1 MDASGRRLSMPL
13 TTGNRFAVLQDL
25 GDDEAVLKDP
35 GVGQVDY
42 TSAAHKEKRKES
54 KKESQA
60 AWWKK
65 LKADKSDRAE
75 KLREDKKA
83 RDRETSRKARERNR
97 LELEELRKATLLSG
111 NPTVIHIHHHL
122 HTLQTT
128 VPAQPQ
134 PPPQLQPQPQP
145 QESHPPNYV
154 SQGSQ
159 LQPQPQPQESH
170 PPNYVSQGSQVKQVD
185 IFFVIAACG
194 WPTGEARVNKTTLGH
209 LRRGETTAFNLLD
222 MAGWAEANFPVDGT
236 PRTFNALRVLY
247 ETHPFSGPFR
257 SQCTRGPLRIYE
269 FSYPEYDSGYP
280 CPAHVRKCL
289 DDCRAALARNPSLQ
303 LVVIG
308 YRCYPCTCAPS
319 HSPLTCVSCTQIGCP
334 AIKISILA
342 ERVRQGWAIDRM
354 GGCVQKRREEGQAA
368 GYYVAPDKFRPRRH
382 RGVYPCRP
390 RWRRA

>member
-1 MDASGRRLSMPL
+1 METS
-13 TTGNRFAVLQDL
+13 NKFAVLQDL
-25 GDDEAVLKDP
+25 GEDDELVLKDP
-35 GVGQVDY
+35 GVRQVDY
-42 TSAAHKEKRKES
+42 PVWSQDKKAYQKAYHKAYGQGWRAE
-54 KKESQA
+54 
-60 AWWKK
+60 
-65 LKADKSDRAE
+65 LKADKSERGE
-75 KLREDKKA
+75 QIKEDKKV
-83 RDRETSRKARERNR
+83 RDREYSRKARERKR
-97 LELEELRKATLLSG
+97 CELEALRTATLLSG
-111 NPTVIHIHHHL
+111 APTVVHIHHHL
-122 HTLQTT
+122 HTIQTT

-134 PPPQLQPQPQP
+134 PPQP
-145 QESHPPNYV
+145 PP
-154 SQGSQ
+154 Q

-222 MAGWAEANFPVDGT
+222 MAGWAKANFPVDGT

-247 ETHPFSGPFR
+247 ETHPFSFPFR

-342 ERVRQGWAIDRM
+342 ERVRQGWAIDRL

>member
-1 MDASGRRLSMPL
+1 MPL
-13 TTGNRFAVLQDL
+13 TTSNRFAVLRDL

-42 TSAAHKEKRKES
+42 TRRYTKEQCAERN
-54 KKESQA
+54 A
-60 AWWKK
+60 AWYKK
-65 LKADKSDRAE
+65 FKADKSDRAE
-75 KLREDKKA
+75 KMREDKKA
-83 RDRETSRKARERNR
+83 RDREISRKARERNR

-134 PPPQLQPQPQP
+134 PQPPP
-145 QESHPPNYV
+145 
-154 SQGSQ
+154 Q

-222 MAGWAEANFPVDGT
+222 MAGWAKANFPVDGT

-247 ETHPFSGPFR
+247 ETHPFSFPFR

-289 DDCRAALARNPSLQ
+289 DDCRAALTQNPSLQ

-308 YRCYPCTCAPS
+308 YRCYPVLSLHLCPIPFPTHMRLMHADWLPS
-319 HSPLTCVSCTQIGCP
+319 HQNFHTG
-334 AIKISILA
+334 
-342 ERVRQGWAIDRM
+342 
-354 GGCVQKRREEGQAA
+354 
-368 GYYVAPDKFRPRRH
+368 
-382 RGVYPCRP
+382 
-390 RWRRA
+390 

>member
-1 MDASGRRLSMPL
+1 METS
-13 TTGNRFAVLQDL
+13 NKFAVLADL
-25 GDDEAVLKDP
+25 GDDELVLKDP
-35 GVGQVDY
+35 GVRQVDY
-42 TSAAHKEKRKES
+42 PVWSQDKKAYHKATKPRNSTSYHK
-54 KKESQA
+54 
-60 AWWKK
+60 AWYAE
-65 LKADKSDRAE
+65 LKADKSERAE
-75 KLREDKKA
+75 QIKEDKKV
-83 RDRETSRKARERNR
+83 RDREYARKARERKR
-97 LELEELRKATLLSG
+97 CELEALRTATLLSG
-111 NPTVIHIHHHL
+111 APTVVHIHHHL
-122 HTLQTT
+122 HTIQTT

-134 PPPQLQPQPQP
+134 PPQP
-145 QESHPPNYV
+145 PP
-154 SQGSQ
+154 Q

-222 MAGWAEANFPVDGT
+222 MAGWAKANFPVDGT

-303 LVVIG
+303 LVVVGWVPMLSLCPSPFPAHIL
-308 YRCYPCTCAPS
+308 RLILHADWLPS
-319 HSPLTCVSCTQIGCP
+319 HQNFHTS
-334 AIKISILA
+334 
-342 ERVRQGWAIDRM
+342 
-354 GGCVQKRREEGQAA
+354 
-368 GYYVAPDKFRPRRH
+368 
-382 RGVYPCRP
+382 
-390 RWRRA
+390 

>member
-1 MDASGRRLSMPL
+1 
-13 TTGNRFAVLQDL
+13 
-25 GDDEAVLKDP
+25 
-35 GVGQVDY
+35 
-42 TSAAHKEKRKES
+42 
-54 KKESQA
+54 
-60 AWWKK
+60 
-65 LKADKSDRAE
+65 
-75 KLREDKKA
+75 
-83 RDRETSRKARERNR
+83 
-97 LELEELRKATLLSG
+97 
-111 NPTVIHIHHHL
+111 
-122 HTLQTT
+122 

-289 DDCRAALARNPSLQ
+289 DDCRAALTQNPSLQ

-308 YRCYPCTCAPS
+308 YRCYPVLSLHLCPSPFPTHMRLMHADWLPS
-319 HSPLTCVSCTQIGCP
+319 HQNFHTG
-334 AIKISILA
+334 
-342 ERVRQGWAIDRM
+342 
-354 GGCVQKRREEGQAA
+354 
-368 GYYVAPDKFRPRRH
+368 
-382 RGVYPCRP
+382 
-390 RWRRA
+390 

>member
-1 MDASGRRLSMPL
+1 METS
-13 TTGNRFAVLQDL
+13 NKFAVLQDL
-25 GDDEAVLKDP
+25 GDDDELVLKDP
-35 GVGQVDY
+35 GVRQVDY
-42 TSAAHKEKRKES
+42 LALGFSTKAANHKKVAYDKAYG
-54 KKESQA
+54 K
-60 AWWKK
+60 AWHAKF
-65 LKADKSDRAE
+65 KADKSEHAE
-75 KLREDKKA
+75 QKKEDKKA
-83 RDRETSRKARERNR
+83 RDKEYSRKARERKR
-97 LELEELRKATLLSG
+97 CELEALRTATLG
-111 NPTVIHIHHHL
+111 APTVVHIHHHL
-122 HTLQTT
+122 HTIQTT

-134 PPPQLQPQPQP
+134 PPQP
-145 QESHPPNYV
+145 V
-154 SQGSQ
+154 
-159 LQPQPQPQESH
+159 QPQPQPQESH

-289 DDCRAALARNPSLQ
+289 DDCRAALARNPALQ
-303 LVVIG
+303 LVVVG
-308 YRCYPCTCAPS
+308 YLLSRPITAPVPQPIPAHMRLS
-319 HSPLTCVSCTQIGCP
+319 RTSLTISCTQIGSP
-334 AIKISILA
+334 AIKISLHA
-342 ERVRQGWAIDRM
+342 ERVRQGWAIDRL